1 MMGDLPHKNSAPL
14 CSRNSISICLSW
26 TSARNPTWS
35 CQGCGFWVPQ
45 PLLAQALGLVGPIGF
60 HPLSRERAKKRK
72 RHLRFF
78 FLRNLTAGLCSLDT
92 GRSNQPLQLTEVSL
106 YSRYWCWVRKQ
117 LSWADLSGNPVTVLC
132 GSYIPLAC
140 SAKVIP
146 CRWWHQSSSKDFKN
160 QWELMETTSNHQ
172 RHGLGTKQM
181 LLSPAFRQFER
192 VIGRAWSTEIWL
204 KCQSLETQITL

>member
-1 MMGDLPHKNSAPL
+1 MEHWGTNWAAFSTWNWLALGCPNHWPVPGCHLEVTTSFFYSQQASWDTVDNYSRKRVAVNNLSLKFAGFLLVESTLYRNLTTFAVFSSSTSGWEICLIKSSAPL

-78 FLRNLTAGLCSLDT
+78 FC
-92 GRSNQPLQLTEVSL
+92 
-106 YSRYWCWVRKQ
+106 
-117 LSWADLSGNPVTVLC
+117 
-132 GSYIPLAC
+132 
-140 SAKVIP
+140 
-146 CRWWHQSSSKDFKN
+146 
-160 QWELMETTSNHQ
+160 
-172 RHGLGTKQM
+172 
-181 LLSPAFRQFER
+181 
-192 VIGRAWSTEIWL
+192 EI
-204 KCQSLETQITL
+204 

>member
-1 MMGDLPHKNSAPL
+1 MPL
-14 CSRNSISICLSW
+14 LDISQKSHMIMSGMWILGATATTC
-26 TSARNPTWS
+26 TGP
-35 CQGCGFWVPQ
+35 GFGWAHWVPSTIQ
-45 PLLAQALGLVGPIGF
+45 GKGEKEEEAFKI
-60 HPLSRERAKKRK
+60 
-72 RHLRFF
+72 F
-78 FLRNLTAGLCSLDT
+78 FLQNLTAGLCSLDT
-92 GRSNQPLQLTEVSL
+92 GRSNQPLQLTEVSF